1 MMDRS
6 STQLLAEVNAASRRW
21 KMERCGFDYRG
32 RTPCIPPLALA
43 GMVDRI
49 LLRVR
54 VEKDDAEERDGRSRG
69 FVRLSDIPRKPAGIE
84 IRRGT
89 TKLLFPA

>member
-1 MMDRS
+1 MTLDRS

-21 KMERCGFDYRG
+21 KMERVGFDYRG
-32 RTPCIPPLALA
+32 KSPCIPPLALA

-54 VEKDDAEERDGRSRG
+54 VEREDA
-69 FVRLSDIPRKPAGIE
+69 AGD
-84 IRRGT
+84 
-89 TKLLFPA
+89 

>member
-1 MMDRS
+1 MID
-6 STQLLAEVNAASRRW
+6 TVAQEFLARCHAIRR
-21 KMERCGFDYRG
+21 KRLMRTAGFDYYG
-32 RTPCIPPLALA
+32 QSPCIPPLALA

-54 VEKDDAEERDGRSRG
+54 VEKDDAEESG
-69 FVRLSDIPRKPAGIE
+69 FAFTPDTAPPAPKRPAGIE
-84 IRRGT
+84 CRHGT